1 MNKQTNK
8 KEAVQGH
15 RRSKFCFFLRELLEN
30 GFFIYTS
37 AQWIVACKTQSL
49 NYRKCIFVVAYY
61 DDKSGEKNKQK
72 NNRAWKTKSARE
84 RIVRI

>member
-61 DDKSGEKNKQK
+61 DDKSGEKNNQK